1 MTTIVAV
8 GIDVSKEH
16 LDVFH
21 SAGAERQRFANDNAR
36 VTQLEHWLMG
46 RDTPQIIVLEATGGY
61 EVLAATARAAA
72 RLPVA
77 VVNPRQVRDF
87 AKATGRLAKTD
98 RLDAEILAAFA
109 RAVKLTPRPLPD
121 AQTRE
126 LEASLKRRTQLL
138 EMLVAEK
145 NRLLLATPR
154 IRRQIKAHIAW
165 LEKQRAGSDTELK
178 RALEQRPAWQAKLD
192 LLKDL
197 EGIGPQTRAW
207 LIAGIPG
214 LGRLDRR
221 RIAALAGIAPFNRDS
236 GRHRGQRR
244 IYGGRAPV
252 RTALYMAT
260 LSAVR
265 HDPRLT
271 AHYRQ
276 LLARGKPKKVAL
288 VACMRKLLTIVNAIF
303 RSGQPYRLPA
313 EGVW

>member
-1 MTTIVAV
+1 MNKPIAV
-8 GIDVSKEH
+8 GIDVCKEH

-21 SAGAERQRFANDNAR
+21 SASAERERFRNDSAGIAALLGWLKAR
-36 VTQLEHWLMG
+36 SSAEIL
-46 RDTPQIIVLEATGGY
+46 VLEATGGY
-61 EVLAATARAAA
+61 ELLAATMLTAAT
-72 RLPVA
+72 LPVA

-87 AKATGRLAKTD
+87 AKASGRLAKTD
-98 RLDAEILAAFA
+98 RLDAEVLAAFA
-109 RAVKLTPRPLPD
+109 LAVHLTPRPLPD

-126 LEASLKRRTQLL
+126 LQASLARRTQLV

-154 IRRQIKAHIAW
+154 IQRQIEAHIAW
-165 LEKQRAGSDTELK
+165 LEKQLSGSDEELK
-178 RALEQRPAWQAKLD
+178 RTLEQSPVWQAKLD

-197 EGIGPQTRAW
+197 KGIGLQTRAW
-207 LIAGIPG
+207 LIAGLPE

-221 RIAALAGIAPFNRDS
+221 RIASLAGIAPFNRDS
-236 GRHRGQRR
+236 GRYRGRR
-244 IYGGRAPV
+244 CIYGGRASV

-265 HDPRLT
+265 HDPRLR
-271 AHYRQ
+271 AHYQQ

-313 EGVW
+313 AGL